1 MAKKTVDQLQ
11 KEFDRV
17 SSETQKA
24 YDVLHPT
31 FGSDARQIAYEYEK
45 AVKENDKKVIRE
57 LKPLYEK
64 AQAAYKDAQTRKN
77 ALRKQLEAA
86 KKEEEESKKTSIEQK
101 SATNAYEKA
110 LDKLAIADASL
121 GVAYQ
126 GDQKYIDAYQSA
138 KLAYDAAVKSG
149 KNPRPLPE
157 PKIAIPVAEGQDEQG
172 TAKGGAVV
180 TGPST
185 YTEALTFLTDSKNKE
200 SLIRAQK
207 ALSRFGY
214 KGNTKGEPD
223 ATFTSA
229 LTRAAEEYSSLPVN
243 WRSGSLL
250 DYIVNPVAGG
260 AGAGAGTGTG
270 GSQYD
275 PYATLSVWDKV
286 KTKAEL
292 NTLYQSLLD
301 RDATPEE
308 VDAAYNKLQQKQKE
322 QKATVTKY
330 KVINGVRTA
339 VTTPGFNQG
348 EYLTDLVKGTKE
360 YKNSVKKKE
369 TEKTSAAEITKQDL
383 MKTAM
388 ANGISL
394 TPEQLTDF
402 QARID
407 AGEKTD
413 AIKNTIRQIASLG
426 LPDHVKQIVASG
438 VDLATVYA
446 PYKTALAQTL
456 EVNPASITLDDP
468 TLRMAIGPDKEMSLY
483 EYQRALR
490 KDNRWQYTDQAKQ
503 EASDVAKTVLRDFGF
518 MG

>member
-1 MAKKTVDQLQ
+1 MADKLTELQREFNGASLEARIAYDKLQ
-11 KEFDRV
+11 KWNTFPNDLLRERKD
-17 SSETQKA
+17 EYEAIQKA
-24 YDVLHPT
+24 Y
-31 FGSDARQIAYEYEK
+31 
-45 AVKENDKKVIRE
+45 ND
-57 LKPLYEK
+57 
-64 AQAAYKDAQTRKN
+64 AQAKKNLARK
-77 ALRKQLEAA
+77 ALEAA
-86 KKEEEESKKTSIEQK
+86 KKEQNKSKEAKAAETVYNKTL
-101 SATNAYEKA
+101 SALEKA
-110 LDKLAIADASL
+110 ALGIAGYKGQEKYIA
-121 GVAYQ
+121 AYQ
-126 GDQKYIDAYQSA
+126 AAQDAY
-138 KLAYDAAVKSG
+138 
-149 KNPRPLPE
+149 KNVTEKGRTPSKPLPE
-157 PKIAIPVAEGQDEQG
+157 PKIELPAANQQGATGAEGGKIE
-172 TAKGGAVV
+172 
-180 TGPST
+180 GPVN
-185 YTEALTFLTDSKNKE
+185 YVDALTYLTDPKHKE
-200 SLIRAQK
+200 SLIQAQK
-207 ALSRFGY
+207 ALTAFGY

-223 ATFTSA
+223 ATFTAA
-229 LTRAAEEYSSLPVN
+229 LRQAAQEYAGIPAN
-243 WRSGSLL
+243 WRNGNLL
-250 DYIVNPVAGG
+250 DYIYSPISGG
-260 AGAGAGTGTG
+260 AGAGTGTGTG

-348 EYLTDLVKGTKE
+348 EYLTDLVKSTKE
-360 YKNSVKKKE
+360 YKDSVKKKE

-446 PYKTALAQTL
+446 PYKTTLAQTL
-456 EVNPASITLDDP
+456 ELNPASITLDDP

-490 KDNRWQYTDQAKQ
+490 KDNRWQYTDQART